1 MKILIISPYFA
12 PYDGVGAARMTSLS
26 ASLIAAGCE
35 VVVVSLDADS
45 YPSDRRSR
53 EVPEGVQLITHRF
66 NAHDRQ
72 GSRQLQLI
80 VEKTLQSTSFDG
92 CVSSVGPFQTMF
104 FAWKL
109 FSKYKVPYIIDY
121 RDPWLF
127 SSHALNRSRVVRSK
141 AFIRDLLYLPIEAL
155 CVSHA
160 TSIISV
166 TDRMTSSLNRRYWWI
181 RNKTKTIYNGFEKVE
196 VSSKNIIAGY
206 PQEER
211 QLRAIAL
218 GKFSYYDENAAR
230 KVIKAMSALFSSG
243 NRIEF
248 MHIGEEELLT
258 SKIVTE
264 EGYPETQFASTGHV
278 PYATAIEM
286 LNESSAL
293 ILTYRSKYGLGTKVF
308 DYIRANKPI
317 VFVGRKRS
325 ELASFLKQF
334 QNAFICESVAEI
346 QDALLSVIK
355 GNVTDLG
362 CGSTDE
368 FERSIQNTR
377 FIAEINSSF
386 CERAK

>member
-1 MKILIISPYFA
+1 MRILIISPYFA

-26 ASLIAAGCE
+26 SSLLAAGYE
-35 VVVVSLDADS
+35 VVVVSLDIDS
-45 YPSDRRSR
+45 YPSNRCSR
-53 EVPEGVQLITHRF
+53 VVPEGVQLITHQF
-66 NAHDRQ
+66 SVHDRQ
-72 GSRQLQLI
+72 GSRQLQTI
-80 VEKTLQSTSFDG
+80 VEKVLQSNSFDG

-104 FAWKL
+104 FSWRL

-127 SSHALNRSRVVRSK
+127 SSHVLNRSRVVRVK
-141 AFIRDLLYLPIEAL
+141 AVLRDLLYLPIEAL

-160 TSIISV
+160 ASIISV
-166 TDRMTSSLNRRYWWI
+166 TDRMTSSLNRRYCWI

-196 VSSKNIIAGY
+196 MSSKNMIVEH
-206 PQEER
+206 PQEDR

-230 KVIKAMSALFSSG
+230 KVIKAMSALLSSG

-264 EGYPETQFASTGHV
+264 EGYPETEFASTGHV

-286 LNESSAL
+286 LNESNIL

-317 VFVGRKRS
+317 VFVGKKRS
-325 ELASFLKQF
+325 ELAEFLEQF
-334 QNAFICESVAEI
+334 QNAFICETVAEI
-346 QDALLSVIK
+346 QSAILTIIEK
-355 GNVTDLG
+355 NVSDLG
-362 CGSTDE
+362 CDNINE
-368 FERSIQNTR
+368 YERSIQNSR
-377 FIAEINSSF
+377 YIAKINSCFSVK
-386 CERAK
+386 AK